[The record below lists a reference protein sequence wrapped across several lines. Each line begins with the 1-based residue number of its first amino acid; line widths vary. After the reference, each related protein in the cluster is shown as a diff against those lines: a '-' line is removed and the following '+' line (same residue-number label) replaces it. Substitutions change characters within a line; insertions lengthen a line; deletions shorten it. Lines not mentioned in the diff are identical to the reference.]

1 MEDIPGGICLL
12 GRRLW
17 MVLLG
22 VWQVLKKPVHSVIL
36 AQIAGHLS
44 IGLLIG
50 ALIQGFLYLS
60 LAGGIWCVG
69 YMISEYFKESK

>member
-1 MEDIPGGICLL
+1 MKIMWKTFLAVSAYWAGVFGWFYI
-12 GRRLW
+12 
-17 MVLLG
+17 G
-22 VWQVLKKPVHSVIL
+22 VWQVLKTGAFRDTGTDCRTS
-36 AQIAGHLS
+36 S

-69 YMISEYFKESK
+69 I

>member
-1 MEDIPGGICLL
+1 M
-12 GRRLW
+12 
-17 MVLLG
+17 
-22 VWQVLKKPVHSVIL
+22 LKKPVHSVIL

-50 ALIQGFLYLS
+50 ALIQDFVSVPG
-60 LAGGIWCVG
+60 GGIWCVG

>member
-1 MEDIPGGICLL
+1 MKIMWKTFLAVSAYWAGVFGWFYI
-12 GRRLW
+12 
-17 MVLLG
+17 G

-50 ALIQGFLYLS
+50 AFI
-60 LAGGIWCVG
+60 
-69 YMISEYFKESK
+69 